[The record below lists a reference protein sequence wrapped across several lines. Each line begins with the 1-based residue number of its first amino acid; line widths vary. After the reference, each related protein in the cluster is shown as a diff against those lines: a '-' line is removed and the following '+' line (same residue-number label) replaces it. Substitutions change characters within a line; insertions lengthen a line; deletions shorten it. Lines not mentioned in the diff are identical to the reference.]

1 MPKFAASL
9 NLMFTEWSLLDRFAA
24 ARDAGFKA
32 VEVQFPYSET
42 PDAIGK
48 RVASTGLELVLMN
61 TPRGAPEVGGRG
73 IAAIPGQA
81 EEFKRSFET
90 ALVYMQATG
99 CRMIHVMAGTH
110 PTASE
115 AAFEASLR
123 HAAEKLAPIGGKV
136 LLEPLNPYDNPNYF
150 LGDFDLAKR
159 IIDRLG
165 LANVRLQYDFYHRQ
179 RRHGEIVASLTAML
193 PVIAHVQFA
202 GSPGRHE
209 PDEGEI
215 DYGYLFATLDRLGYT
230 GWVGA
235 EYAPRA
241 GTLAGLGW
249 LRKWSS
255 DSTGPVC

>member
-9 NLMFTEWSLLDRFAA
+9 NLMFTEWPLLDRFAA

-42 PDAIGK
+42 AEAIGK
-48 RVASTGLELVLMN
+48 RVADTGLELVLMN
-61 TPRGAPEVGGRG
+61 TPRGPPEIGGRG

-81 EEFKRSFET
+81 AEFRKLFDQ
-90 ALVYMQATG
+90 ALEYMQATR

-115 AAFEASLR
+115 AAFDASLR
-123 HAAEKLAPIGGKV
+123 HAAERLAPIGAKA
-136 LLEPLNPYDNPNYF
+136 LLEPLNLYDNPGYF
-150 LGDFDLAKR
+150 LADFDQAAAT
-159 IIDRLG
+159 IARLG
-165 LANVRLQYDFYHRQ
+165 LDNVRLQYDFYHRQ
-179 RRHGEIVASLTAML
+179 RRHGEIVASLTQML
-193 PVIAHVQFA
+193 PIVSHVQFA

-215 DYGYLFATLDRLGYT
+215 DYGYLFAALDKLGYT

-235 EYAPRA
+235 EYTPRA

-249 LRKWSS
+249 MKRWG
-255 DSTGPVC
+255 D

>member
-9 NLMFTEWSLLDRFAA
+9 NLMFQEWPLLDRFAA

-32 VEVQFPYSET
+32 VEVQFPYAEKA
-42 PDAIGK
+42 DEIGR
-48 RVASTGLELVLMN
+48 RVAATGLELVLMN

-73 IAAIPGQA
+73 IAAIPTQTA
-81 EEFKRSFET
+81 EFRKSFDT
-90 ALVYMQATG
+90 AFEYMQASG

-123 HAAEKLAPIGGKV
+123 YAAEKLGAIGGKA
-136 LLEPLNPYDNPNYF
+136 LLEPLNLYDNPNYF
-150 LGDFDLAKR
+150 LGDFDLAAR
-159 IIDRLG
+159 IIRRLD
-165 LANVRLQYDFYHRQ
+165 LPNVRLQYDFYHRQ
-179 RRHGEIVASLTAML
+179 RRHGEIVASLTEML
-193 PVIAHVQFA
+193 PIVAHVQFA

-209 PDEGEI
+209 PDQGEI

-235 EYAPRA
+235 EYTPRA
-241 GTLAGLGW
+241 GTLEGLGW
-249 LRKWSS
+249 LKKW
-255 DSTGPVC
+255 G

>member
-9 NLMFTEWSLLDRFAA
+9 NLMFQEWPLLDRFAA

-32 VEVQFPYSET
+32 VEVQFPYAET

-48 RVASTGLELVLMN
+48 RVADTGLELVLMN
-61 TPRGAPEVGGRG
+61 TPRGAPETGGRG
-73 IAAIPGQA
+73 IAAIPGMAA
-81 EEFKRSFET
+81 EVARSLDL
-90 ALVYMQATG
+90 ALEYMQASG

-115 AAFEASLR
+115 AAFEAALR
-123 HAAEKLAPIGGKV
+123 LAAEKLAPIGAKA
-136 LLEPLNPYDNPNYF
+136 LLEPLNLYDNPGYF
-150 LGDFDLAKR
+150 LSDFDQAAR
-159 IIDRLG
+159 IIRRLD

-179 RRHGEIVASLTAML
+179 RRHGEIVASLTEML
-193 PVIAHVQFA
+193 PIIAHVQLA

-215 DYGYLFATLDRLGYT
+215 DYGYLLGTLDRLGYT

-235 EYAPRA
+235 EYTPRA

-249 LRKWSS
+249 LARWA
-255 DSTGPVC
+255 